1 MNQLETNLQE
11 IESTQTLHEPYLPRL
26 PPQPRYLSSQ
36 SVYPS
41 PLMETP
47 VYPPFYRRH

>member
-1 MNQLETNLQE
+1 MNQLETSLQE
-11 IESTQTLHEPYLPRL
+11 IESTQTLHEPYPLRL
-26 PPQPRYLSSQ
+26 PAQPRYLPSRA
-36 SVYPS
+36 VYPS